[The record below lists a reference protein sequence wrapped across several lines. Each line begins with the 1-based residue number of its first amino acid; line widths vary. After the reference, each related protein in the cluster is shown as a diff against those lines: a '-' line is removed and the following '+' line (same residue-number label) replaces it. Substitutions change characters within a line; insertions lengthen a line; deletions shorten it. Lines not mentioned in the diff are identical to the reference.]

1 MLGFL
6 IAVAAGFVS
15 PHLDEPVS
23 ARIAGALKDSLPIET
38 SEYRVVSFMVAL
50 LAAAI
55 LAALVDNDSP
65 LAIVVG
71 GVLGYFL
78 MRIVET
84 LRKLVEGKPKT

>member
-23 ARIAGALKDSLPIET
+23 AKIAGALKETIPIEA

-50 LAAAI
+50 FAASI

-78 MRIVET
+78 MRIVEA
-84 LRKLVEGKPKT
+84 LKKVIEGKPKT